1 MERLWLGLGSAL
13 ALLAVVSGAFGA
25 HALEDRLASDDLDL
39 WQTAARYH
47 MYHALALLAVAF
59 VAERWGGTLTAAAG
73 WLFLAGVVLFSGSL
87 YLLSLTGVRLLGVVT
102 PFGGLCFIL
111 GWAALLAQAFKA

>member
-1 MERLWLGLGSAL
+1 MERLWFGLGSAL

-25 HALEDRLASDDLDL
+25 HALEERLASDDLDL

-47 MYHALALLAVAF
+47 MYHALALLVVAY
-59 VAERWGGTLTAAAG
+59 AAGRWGGNLTTAAG
-73 WLFLAGVVLFSGSL
+73 WLFLAGMVLFSGSL
-87 YLLSLTGVRLLGVVT
+87 YLLSLTGARVLGAVT

-111 GWAALLAQAFKA
+111 GWVALLAQAFKA

>member
-1 MERLWLGLGSAL
+1 MERLWFGLGSAL

-25 HALEDRLASDDLDL
+25 HALEDRLGSDDLDL

-47 MYHALALLAVAF
+47 MYHALALLAVAY
-59 VAERWGGTLTAAAG
+59 AAGRWGGSLTAAAG

-87 YLLSLTGVRLLGVVT
+87 YLLSLTGARVLGAVT

>member
-1 MERLWLGLGSAL
+1 MERLWFGLGAAL

-25 HALEDRLASDDLDL
+25 HALEDRLGSDDLDL

-47 MYHALALLAVAF
+47 MYHALALLAVAY
-59 VAERWGGTLTAAAG
+59 AAGRWGGSLTAAAG
-73 WLFLAGVVLFSGSL
+73 WLFLVGVVLFSGSL
-87 YLLSLTGVRLLGVVT
+87 YLLSLTGARVLGVVT